1 MKNAWRSLGPGATL
15 IILLTVVAYVPAMR
29 GGFIW
34 DDGLLIS
41 ENRTVRASDGLYRFW
56 FTTEAPD
63 YYPLAWSLWWLEWRL
78 WGDSTTGYHVV
89 NVLLHAVNAVLVWI
103 ILRHLKIPGAWLA
116 GLLFAVHP
124 VNVATVAWISEQKNT
139 LSMLFYAVAILL
151 YLRFD
156 EDGRWRWYGL
166 SLAAFL
172 LALLSKSAVVMLPV
186 VLLGC
191 VWWTRGKVRW
201 KDFLRCGPFFG
212 LSLVLGLVTIWFQYH
227 QALGGYTIRAASFP
241 SRLAAAGWV
250 PWFYLYKALLPLNL
264 TVIYPKWQIDASR
277 WVSYLPGII
286 LVGCLIVFWWRRK
299 TWGRPLLFGLG
310 YFVVMLFPVLGFFDQ
325 GFYQFSLVA
334 DHWQYCSIVGAIALS
349 VAAGEMIFRRMG
361 EQRRCL
367 GTVAGMAV
375 LMVLAVA
382 TWRRGHVYADEET
395 LWRDNVAKNPNAW
408 LAHHNL
414 GIALGQAGRIQEAIW
429 HWEQALRIKPDYART
444 HYNLGI
450 ALGQV
455 GKLAD
460 AIAHYEQALRI
471 KLDYAEAHNSLGAAL
486 WQAGRIQE
494 AIGHYEQALRIKPD
508 YAEAHNNLGTVL
520 AGQGRVSEAIAEYAA
535 ALRIKPDYADAHY
548 NLGVALASQG
558 RISEA
563 IAEYAAALRIK
574 PDHAEAH
581 HDLGI
586 VLAGQGRVEEAIA
599 EYRASL
605 RIKPDNVEA
614 RNNLGVALAS
624 QGRVSEAIAEYAA
637 ALRIKPDYAEAHYD
651 LGVAFEQEGRIQEA
665 VGHFEQALRIKPDY
679 AEAQNRL
686 ARLRE
691 RGASGQR

>member
-89 NVLLHAVNAVLVWI
+89 NVLLHAVNAILVWI
-103 ILRHLKIPGAWLA
+103 VLRHLKIPGAWLA

-156 EDGRWRWYGL
+156 EEGRWRWYGL

-201 KDFLRCGPFFG
+201 KDFLRSGPFFG

-349 VAAGEMIFRRMG
+349 VAAGERIFRRMG

-367 GTVAGMAV
+367 GTVAGVAV

-471 KLDYAEAHNSLGAAL
+471 KPDYAEAHNSLGAAL

-508 YAEAHNNLGTVL
+508 YAEAHNNLGAAL

-535 ALRIKPDYADAHY
+535 ALQIKPDYADAHY
-548 NLGVALASQG
+548 NLGVALAGQG

-586 VLAGQGRVEEAIA
+586 VLAGQGRVAEAIA

-624 QGRVSEAIAEYAA
+624 QGRVSEAIAEYGA
-637 ALRIKPDYAEAHYD
+637 ALRLKPDYAEAHYD

>member
-471 KLDYAEAHNSLGAAL
+471 KPDYAEAHNSLGAAL

-494 AIGHYEQALRIKPD
+494 AIGHYEQVLRIKPD